1 MRRTILTILAAF
13 ALAGCRTAPPAPAA
27 PPLWDLRIDPLIDLH
42 SWARMLVFR
51 PDERPG
57 LPGLSEA
64 IEALQQQGDSRAW
77 GIYDGSMIEAS
88 NAADLARIAAELPE
102 NVQSRS
108 GQSIPMRERMTRL
121 AQAYQKLEPPFRET
135 LWPRHRERAERVA
148 AYLRRHLL
156 PRSAEVFADL
166 ARSLDVSVPS
176 TPIPVYLVAEAPFP
190 RAVTSRSPAG
200 PFSVVAPEG
209 EPNNLWDEIVIHETI
224 HGLDVLSREG
234 GALRELRRRLS
245 AVPGASPQ
253 EVEEHAHCLMFVQ
266 AAGTV
271 RRVFDPAHKDY
282 GDVAGVYGRLPKASP
297 VVVPAW
303 KDYLA
308 GKIFRAAALDRIVQ
322 AYQKEKG
329 APQDALSRVGMP

>member
-1 MRRTILTILAAF
+1 MRRSISTIF
-13 ALAGCRTAPPAPAA
+13 ALLVLVGCRSAPPPPTA
-27 PPLWDLRIDPLIDLH
+27 PPLWDLRVDPMVDLH
-42 SWARMLVFR
+42 SWTRMMVYR
-51 PDERPG
+51 TDERPD
-57 LPGLSEA
+57 LPGLAEA
-64 IEALQQQGDSRAW
+64 IDALRQQGDSRTW

-88 NAADLARIAAELPE
+88 NAADLARIAGELPE

-121 AQAYQKLEPPFRET
+121 AQAYQKLEPPFRES
-135 LWPRHRERAERVA
+135 LWPRHRERAERIA
-148 AYLRRHLL
+148 AYFRRHLL

-166 ARSLDVSVPS
+166 AHSLDVPVPS
-176 TPIPVYLVAEAPFP
+176 APIPLYVVAEAPFP
-190 RAVTSRSPAG
+190 RAVTSRSPDG

-209 EPNNLWDEIVIHETI
+209 EPSNLWDEVVIHETI
-224 HGLDVLSREG
+224 HGLDALSREG
-234 GALRELRRRLS
+234 GALRELRRKLS

-253 EVEEHAHCLMFVQ
+253 EVEDLAHCLMFVQ

-303 KDYLA
+303 RDYLD
-308 GKIFRAAALDRIVQ
+308 GKTTREAALDRIVQ
-322 AYQKEKG
+322 GYSKEKG
-329 APQDALSRVGMP
+329 GP